1 MFVGPGGWFKKNKLV
16 ATVNQIAAAVR
27 LRKKNKNLTKAP
39 VGCPQKRGVR
49 VKIITRSPKKPNS
62 VRRARARI
70 TLCTGR
76 SVHAH
81 IPGEGHGL
89 GVFSRVL
96 VRGGNAQ
103 DLPGVPHRAVRGV
116 RDLGPIPTRTNGRS
130 KYGTKRL
137 AQ

>member
-1 MFVGPGGWFKKNKLV
+1 M
-16 ATVNQIAAAVR
+16 ATVNQIAATVR
-27 LRKKNKNLTKAP
+27 LRKKKKNLTKAL
-39 VGCPQKRGVR
+39 VGCPQKRGTC

-62 VRRARARI
+62 ARRACARI

-76 SVHAH
+76 SIYAH
-81 IPGEGHGL
+81 IPGEGHDL
-89 GVFSRVL
+89 GVFSQVL
-96 VRGGNAQ
+96 VRGGNTQ
-103 DLPGVPHRAVRGV
+103 DLPGVRYKVVRGV